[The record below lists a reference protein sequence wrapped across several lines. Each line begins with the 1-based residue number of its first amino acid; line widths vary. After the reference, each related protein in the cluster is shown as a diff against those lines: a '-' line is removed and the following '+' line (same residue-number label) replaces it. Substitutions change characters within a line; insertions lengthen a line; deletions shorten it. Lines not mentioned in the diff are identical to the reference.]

1 ALAEQAVVDEDALEL
16 RADRLV
22 QQQRDHR
29 AVHAAGKRADHAL
42 PADLFADLLDRF
54 LRERAHLEVE
64 GDAAV
69 LEERLVQLAPPRG
82 MRDFGVELQGMELPL
97 RVADGRIGRV
107 VRLRQRADA
116 LGPEGA
122 DLLERYR
129 AGMELAIDVQL
140 ADPAGDQLRVLRPEV
155 EDQDL
160 FCMDVGHPAL
170 QEAAQC
176 SGKPAGGATSYGA
189 IRTGSS

>member
-1 ALAEQAVVDEDALEL
+1 MRAAIDGSAHQLGHELQPVADAEDRHAQLEDL
-16 RADRLV
+16 RI
-22 QQQRDHR
+22 DHR
-29 AVHAAGKRADHAL
+29 RAGLLDAVGAAGED
-42 PADLFADLLDRF
+42 
-54 LRERAHLEVE
+54 
-64 GDAAV
+64 
-69 LEERLVQLAPPRG
+69 
-82 MRDFGVELQGMELPL
+82 
-97 RVADGRIGRV
+97 
-107 VRLRQRADA
+107 DA

-122 DLLERYR
+122 DLLERHR

-160 FCMDVGHPAL
+160 FCMDVRHPAL

-176 SGKPAGGATSYGA
+176 SGKPTGGATSYGA